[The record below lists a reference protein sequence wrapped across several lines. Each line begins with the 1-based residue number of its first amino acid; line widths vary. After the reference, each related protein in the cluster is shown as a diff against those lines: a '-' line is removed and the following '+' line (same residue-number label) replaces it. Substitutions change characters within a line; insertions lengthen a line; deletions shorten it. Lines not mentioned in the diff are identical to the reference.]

1 MYHINMSSWSF
12 ILNCQSY
19 LKLVL
24 SKKHISI
31 DNHWGSALRKDK
43 HDEIYQRKKKGKG
56 RVIFLFT
63 SDRTCISFCPWTL
76 LLLVY
81 QTLGFPGSS
90 VGKESTCNVGD
101 PGWILVL
108 GRSAG
113 TGIGYTLQNSWAPL
127 VAQLVNN
134 LPSMQETWVW
144 SLGWEDPLEKGK
156 ATHSSTLAWRFYGVY
171 NPGGCRVWHHWAT
184 FTFTSDLSTWT
195 GTMSSL
201 SSTQASTVLALNH
214 WPSYFP
220 SFLLMDWLQKLFNY
234 LSQVP

>member
-1 MYHINMSSWSF
+1 MT
-12 ILNCQSY
+12 L
-19 LKLVL
+19 
-24 SKKHISI
+24 
-31 DNHWGSALRKDK
+31 
-43 HDEIYQRKKKGKG
+43 
-56 RVIFLFT
+56 LFA

-90 VGKESTCNVGD
+90 IGKESTCNVGD
-101 PGWILVL
+101 PGWILGL
-108 GRSAG
+108 GRSAE
-113 TGIGYTLQNSWAPL
+113 TGIGYTLQDSWAPL

-134 LPSMQETWVW
+134 LCRRLGFDPWV
-144 SLGWEDPLEKGK
+144 GK
-156 ATHSSTLAWRFYGVY
+156 IPWRRERLPTPVLWPGEFYGLY
-171 NPGGCRVWHHWAT
+171 HPWGCRVWHHWAT

-220 SFLLMDWLQKLFNY
+220 SLLLMDWLQKLFNY
-234 LSQVP
+234 LSQFP